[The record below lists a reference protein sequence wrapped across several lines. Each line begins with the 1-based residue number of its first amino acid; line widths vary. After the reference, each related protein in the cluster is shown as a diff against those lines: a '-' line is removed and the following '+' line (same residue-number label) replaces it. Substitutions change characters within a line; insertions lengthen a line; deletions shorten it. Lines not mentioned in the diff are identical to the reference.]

1 MQVDI
6 QGNTLNSKDEFWSA
20 LCPINIPFGQTVKV
34 GQMTCV
40 NWYSKLEFDE
50 NEEDDGDSLGPSI
63 KNIDF
68 KISEETFGKWG

>member
-1 MQVDI
+1 
-6 QGNTLNSKDEFWSA
+6 
-20 LCPINIPFGQTVKV
+20 
-34 GQMTCV
+34 MTCV

-68 KISEETFGKWG
+68 KIGLYLNIAAVKKYIFFYNTGQHWG